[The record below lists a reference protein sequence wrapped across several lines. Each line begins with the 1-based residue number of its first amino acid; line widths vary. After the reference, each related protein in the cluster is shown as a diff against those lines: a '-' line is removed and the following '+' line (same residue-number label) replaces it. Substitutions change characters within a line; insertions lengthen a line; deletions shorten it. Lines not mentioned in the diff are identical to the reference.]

1 VISGKFDLIR
11 NCIKEVDVKGSIVL
25 SVVFLM
31 MVTSVGMLSAETP
44 ADKNVLKQEV
54 EMSESFTFNNIN
66 NPHDELAAIEETI
79 RASIEWAVRGKDTA
93 LVYSSMA
100 QNDELFFFQ
109 PDSRATMIGFEKFK
123 KVTENFFMRDDFK
136 AIKVEINDFRIHMS
150 PTQKTAWWACILND
164 YNEFQGE
171 PANWENVRWSGV
183 LEKIDGKWRIF
194 QMHFSKAEDILLKE
208 YEASHGQKKEKS
220 E

>member
-1 VISGKFDLIR
+1 MKTNML
-11 NCIKEVDVKGSIVL
+11 L
-25 SVVFLM
+25 SVIGCAVIFGTGVLP
-31 MVTSVGMLSAETP
+31 AETSP
-44 ADKNVLKQEV
+44 EKNVSKQEV
-54 EMSESFTFNNIN
+54 EMGQVYTFNNVS
-66 NPHDELAAIEETI
+66 NPHDELAEIEKVI

-109 PDSRATMIGFEKFK
+109 PDSRATIIGFEKFQ

-136 AIKVEINDFRIHMS
+136 AIKVEIKDFRIHMS

-194 QMHFSKAEDILLKE
+194 QMHFSKAEDLLRSE
-208 YEASHGQKKEKS
+208 YEAAQDQKEEKS

>member
-1 VISGKFDLIR
+1 M
-11 NCIKEVDVKGSIVL
+11 KGSIVL
-25 SVVFLM
+25 SMIVLM
-31 MVTSVGMLSAETP
+31 MVAGVGMLLAETP

-54 EMSESFTFNNIN
+54 EMSKQFTFNNIN

-93 LVYSSMA
+93 LVYSSMV

-109 PDSRATMIGFEKFK
+109 PDSRATIIGFEKFQ

-136 AIKVEINDFRIHMS
+136 AIKVEIKDFRIHMS

-183 LEKIDGKWRIF
+183 LEKIEGKWRIF
-194 QMHFSKAEDILLKE
+194 QMHFSKAEDLLRSE
-208 YEASHGQKKEKS
+208 YEAAQDQKEEKS